1 MYTRYKH
8 ERIDF
13 PDYKVIISEKYI
25 HMPYISS
32 NNLTKFK
39 EIISKDN
46 QIFMEFFE
54 SYQIKSELFN
64 YLVQKDDLEKIL
76 LLQNQDKYDILTS
89 IDNLFKCAVIFKS
102 YKILKYLMQM
112 GFNMNYL
119 DNYAIITCSTESK
132 NSDFLKYI
140 VENGGDICAR
150 NNLAIKIAARLG
162 CLENFK
168 YLMNNGADI
177 HVDNDFVIKILTS
190 YSYSDILIYLHD
202 NGINLSMYDTMHN
215 YFRSCFI
222 YSIHEGLELCF
233 NLGLDIKIITESDI
247 KSINML
253 ETSSETLKLL
263 IDHGIDFSCLN
274 HYEPE
279 REYEKDLLNIYDLL
293 VKNNIEPRAIM
304 FNILENIGQKN

>member
-1 MYTRYKH
+1 MDKKYKH
-8 ERIDF
+8 KSVDF
-13 PDYKVIISEKYI
+13 PDYKIIISEKYI

-32 NNLTKFK
+32 KNLAKFE

-46 QIFMEFFE
+46 QIFVEYFE
-54 SYQIKSELFN
+54 SHQRKFELFN

-76 LLQNQDKYDILTS
+76 LLQNQNKYDVLS
-89 IDNLFKCAVIFKS
+89 NIDNLFKCAVIFKS

-112 GFNMNYL
+112 GFSMNYL
-119 DNYAIITCSTESK
+119 DNYAIMACSSESK

-150 NNLAIKIAARLG
+150 NSLAIKIAARLG

-168 YLMNNGADI
+168 YLINNGADI
-177 HVDNDFVIKILTS
+177 HVDNDFIIKILTN
-190 YSYSDILIYLHD
+190 YSHTDILIYLHD
-202 NGINLSMYDTMHN
+202 NGINLSMYDAMRN
-215 YFRSCFI
+215 YFRYCFI

-233 NLGLDIKIITESDI
+233 NLGLDITIITESDI
-247 KSINML
+247 KSINIF
-253 ETSSETLKLL
+253 ETSSETIKLL
-263 IDHGIDFSCLN
+263 IDYGIDFSCLN

-279 REYEKDLLNIYDLL
+279 QEYEKDLLNIYDLL

>member
-1 MYTRYKH
+1 MYTKYKH
-8 ERIDF
+8 KSIDF
-13 PDYKVIISEKYI
+13 PDYKTIISEKYI
-25 HMPYISS
+25 YMPYISS
-32 NNLTKFK
+32 NKLK
-39 EIISKDN
+39 EFEDFILQND
-46 QIFMEFFE
+46 QIFVGYFDSHKM
-54 SYQIKSELFN
+54 KSELFN
-64 YLVQKDDLEKIL
+64 YLVQKDNLEKIL
-76 LLQNQDKYDILTS
+76 LLQNQDKYDILS
-89 IDNLFKCAVIFKS
+89 HVDKIFKCAVIFKS
-102 YKILKYLMQM
+102 YKILEYLIQM
-112 GFNMNYL
+112 GFGMNYL
-119 DNYAIITCSTESK
+119 DNYAIMACSSESK
-132 NSDFLKYI
+132 NSDFLEYI

-177 HVDNDFVIKILTS
+177 HADNDFVIKILTN
-190 YSYSDILIYLHD
+190 YSHNDILIYLYD
-202 NGINLSMYDTMHN
+202 NGINLSMYDVMHN
-215 YFRSCFI
+215 YFRYCFI
-222 YSIHEGLELCF
+222 YGIHEGLELCF

-247 KSINML
+247 KSINIL